1 MKTTRNANTCWA
13 KVNHHHSYTTHSK
26 SHLRGNSH
34 ITLFFCLDF
43 SIWNLFQS
51 KVIFNC
57 FISSKNFVLPKPP
70 AILEQLCLFHGAS
83 LTGSYELSNKVR
95 NKLWRQEHFYTNTA
109 VSTLGGDTTLIM
121 SVKLQQHNFS
131 QLFLCNRTKVKES
144 GNISFLLQLC
154 LRRLMDRII
163 FKFSIDF
170 SPSLFITCYGFE
182 PGEISSAATFTFL
195 KTLVFFSSSLSSC

>member
-1 MKTTRNANTCWA
+1 MGKLAYNFVLPFR
-13 KVNHHHSYTTHSK
+13 
-26 SHLRGNSH
+26 
-34 ITLFFCLDF
+34 FF
-43 SIWNLFQS
+43 NLEFMFQS
-51 KVIFNC
+51 KMIFNC

-70 AILEQLCLFHGAS
+70 AISEQLCLFHGAS

-95 NKLWRQEHFYTNTA
+95 NKLWTQEHFYTNTA

-131 QLFLCNRTKVKES
+131 QLFLCNRRTKVKES

-170 SPSLFITCYGFE
+170 SPSLFITCYGSE
-182 PGEISSAATFTFL
+182 PGEISSAATSTFL
-195 KTLVFFSSSLSSC
+195 KTLVFFPPLSAVAKVSKSS